1 MNQILIETHK
11 KQNIDLLRT
20 RDYFFDKARKLHSLY
35 IFFLT
40 IPVLLLLVSYMPYL
54 NVCSFVDNYRD
65 YYIGV
70 ITILIFFTTRAVN
83 NQIQTYL
90 YISNAFREEYDV
102 NVFHMKKNPYIYDG
116 KTLNRYSKIA
126 DNVIDDSKKYE
137 YWYEEIFCSDNRK
150 NTVCCQMDNV
160 IYTYYVYRDTKKYY
174 MTMFAAALLGIA
186 VLWPII
192 GQPRFIVLSI
202 ITLFDILQLLVDSVD
217 TCNELIESNQMLR
230 EKVLT
235 DVTANY
241 TDSDIRCIQDCIV
254 NNRNSSLFIPKFIR
268 NRYLEDGNPYYTDLN
283 AIRKK
288 LMDHKTTTIPSKAEE
303 IELLSADGTQLTKL
317 SVIQERLRTMLL
329 DIKNVFDKHKI
340 QYSLDGGTL
349 LGAVREGGQF
359 LFWDDDIDIAIRYED
374 YLRAREVLALELSS
388 KYDLQDYYNEPFY
401 SPRLS
406 NLRIR
411 EKNEC
416 SIVDEKDSALFEK
429 YKYRGLFID
438 VYVYAPILKNLL
450 VDRIYRKCR
459 IHTIHRSIKR
469 IEDKWKAD
477 RTRCTQKF
485 EKKKKRYMKRVEW
498 YLAHAKCS
506 DYYAYAPNYI
516 DNIKRVGPYIKK
528 DDLYG
533 EKREIS
539 FEGVI
544 YRIPTKADAVLRA
557 FYGTS
562 WKISPFISITMLES
576 QFGENWYSQK
586 KFPVTKMKHLSYVT
600 IKAGPDA
607 QVHDLNE

>member
-11 KQNIDLLRT
+11 KQNINLLRT

-35 IFFLT
+35 IFCLT
-40 IPVLLLLVSYMPYL
+40 IPVLLLLVSYMPFVSLY
-54 NVCSFVDNYRD
+54 SFVDNCRD

-70 ITILIFFTTRAVN
+70 ISILIFFTARAVN

-90 YISNAFREEYDV
+90 YISNTFREEYDV
-102 NVFHMKKNPYIYDG
+102 NVFHMKKNPYIYDDKTLEKYSEIAG
-116 KTLNRYSKIA
+116 KT
-126 DNVIDDSKKYE
+126 IDDSKKYE

-150 NTVCCQMDNV
+150 NTICCQMDNV

-174 MTMFAAALLGIA
+174 SSMFAAALLGIA
-186 VLWPII
+186 VLWAII

-202 ITLFDILQLLVDSVD
+202 ITLFDILQLLVDSID
-217 TCNELIESNQMLR
+217 TCNELIENNQMLR

-235 DVTANY
+235 NDTMEY
-241 TDSDIRCIQDCIV
+241 TDNDIRCIQDCVV
-254 NNRNSSLFIPKFIR
+254 NNRNRSLFIPKVIR
-268 NRYLEDGNPYYTDLN
+268 NRYLADGNPYYTDLN

-288 LMDHKTTTIPSKAEE
+288 LMDRKTTTIPSTAEE
-303 IELLSADGTQLTKL
+303 IELLSADGARLTKL
-317 SVIQERLRTMLL
+317 SVIQERLRAMLL

-349 LGAVREGGQF
+349 LGAVREGGRF

-374 YLRAREVLALELSS
+374 YLRAREVLVQELSG
-388 KYDLQDYYNEPFY
+388 KYELQDYYNEPFY

-416 SIVDEKDSALFEK
+416 SIVEEKDSALFEK
-429 YKYRGLFID
+429 YKYHGLFVD
-438 VYVYAPILKNLL
+438 VYVYAPILKNLF

-477 RTRCTQKF
+477 RTRYTQKF
-485 EKKKKRYMKRVEW
+485 EKKKRIYMKRVEW

-506 DYYAYAPNYI
+506 DYYAYTPNYI
-516 DNIKRVGPYIKK
+516 DDVKHAGPYIKRE
-528 DDLYG
+528 DLYG
-533 EKREIS
+533 EEKERS
-539 FEGVI
+539 FEGTT
-544 YRIPTKADAVLRA
+544 YRVPTREDAVLRA
-557 FYGTS
+557 FYGSS
-562 WKISPFISITMLES
+562 WDTSPFISITMLES
-576 QFGENWYSQK
+576 GFGENWYSQK
-586 KFPVTKMKHLSYVT
+586 RFPVTKMKHLSYIT
-600 IKAGPDA
+600 IKTG
-607 QVHDLNE
+607 QETQIKQK